1 MKNEKTASN
10 SFSALFWNSCKRT
23 CFIPIL
29 SFAYLFFLTIENYIL
44 FRNKEIYYNPKEYF
58 GFFWNSMCDTGFSLV
73 EAFLLIGGVI
83 SGIILFRFA
92 QSKKQCNVIFSLG
105 MSRRKIFLA
114 KYLGGLLPM
123 LAALII
129 AAFFELVSVFCCG
142 YAMSA
147 PLIKI
152 MVYFIVSMLAYYTFT
167 FTLSSAV
174 TAYSGNIVE
183 SLIFTGLIVFLPPV
197 AGLFFGTM
205 RGFYTLGGI
214 SVYEGMWN
222 FFNPYMIM
230 GEFIK
235 AAQTTNDYLFDNP
248 NIADYF
254 SVHKARI
261 PITVYDFSGAIMS
274 FVYAAIIFAL
284 AFLFFTKRKNE
295 ISGTFG
301 RAKGLN
307 EICAV
312 LTGFYSMTLLTHI
325 ILGNL
330 VTRDERFLAF
340 LMSIGFFIVPYFVFK
355 MVFAYKRKL
364 LLKTMPKR
372 IFACIAMIAVVTVI
386 FSTGLFG
393 YASRIPDAEDVYN
406 ITYSPVLCNPYN
418 TVNDTDAL
426 HRDTVYGYVPMEK
439 YKGYQQTAG
448 IIDLLN
454 GKGNQNIYYTTYT
467 VSDPEIIQ
475 KLITIHKSFVQNG
488 HIKSTASDSC
498 GINFE
503 IAYVLNNGKTIK
515 RYYTA
520 TTTENAKRIV
530 GLSDTDVERELIS
543 EFFEQ
548 TDESFDRDII
558 NEGKNDAIPAEENPQ
573 NYFFIY
579 SKLLK
584 ESKRCG
590 MITDELKKAVI
601 QDFENQTAEDIFF
614 HKPEDELGVI
624 SFGNDFSFA
633 VRAPDGCYENENGD
647 FVNEETGEVT
657 KYADILLRSARKNMN
672 ETDREISAMGY
683 SPKSFVVTKSMT
695 NTVKYLTENGYIKY
709 FDSKITSSDV
719 KSIKLATKAE
729 TLKVKNTNML
739 PLFIAGYSNVESV
752 KESDLAVQEFEA
764 ICNHYFSNN
773 VNNEITS
780 KTTIQNVLDNCY
792 LYGFSAADDRIVEVT
807 FNDGS
812 IATYCISAEFY
823 KTLMK

>member
-29 SFAYLFFLTIENYIL
+29 SFAYLFSLTINNYIL

-73 EAFLLIGGVI
+73 EALLLIGGVL

-92 QSKKQCNVIFSLG
+92 QSKKQCNVMFSLG

-114 KYLGGLLPM
+114 KYLGGLLPL

-152 MVYFIVSMLAYYTFT
+152 MVYFIVSMLGYYTFA

-183 SLIFTGLIVFLPPV
+183 SLIFTGIIAFLPPV

-214 SVYEGMWN
+214 SVYEGLWN
-222 FFNPYMIM
+222 FFNPYRSM
-230 GEFIK
+230 GEFLSIFEYGSSYD
-235 AAQTTNDYLFDNP
+235 AGTS
-248 NIADYF
+248 IADYF
-254 SVHKARI
+254 SIYRNHI
-261 PITVYDFSGAIMS
+261 SITVYDFSGAIMS
-274 FVYAAIIFAL
+274 LVYAAIIFAL
-284 AFLFFTKRKNE
+284 AFLFFTKRRNE

-325 ILGNL
+325 FFGNW

-355 MVFAYKRKL
+355 MIFAYKRKL

-372 IFACIAMIAVVTVI
+372 LFACIAMIAVVTVI

-393 YASRIPDAEDVYN
+393 YASRIPDAEDVYK

-426 HRDTVYGYVPMEK
+426 HRDTVYGYIPMEK
-439 YKGYQQTAG
+439 YKGYHKTAG
-448 IIDLLN
+448 ITYLLS
-454 GKGNQNIYYTTYT
+454 GKGNQNSYYTTYT
-467 VSDPEIIQ
+467 VSDPETIQ
-475 KLITIHKSFVQNG
+475 KLITIHKSFVQKG

-503 IAYVLNNGKTIK
+503 ITYVLNNGKTIK
-515 RYYTA
+515 KYYTA

-530 GLSDTDVERELIS
+530 GLSDTDAERELIP
-543 EFFEQ
+543 EFFEPYSGDAYG
-548 TDESFDRDII
+548 TDSEEF
-558 NEGKNDAIPAEENPQ
+558 NAIPAEENPQ

-590 MITDELKKAVI
+590 MITDELKEAVI
-601 QDFENQTAEDIFF
+601 RDFENQTAEDIFF

-624 SFGNDFSFA
+624 SFGNGFSFA
-633 VRAPDGCYENENGD
+633 VRTPDDCYENEDGD

-657 KYADILLRSARKNMN
+657 KYADILLQAARENMN
-672 ETDREISAMGY
+672 KTDLSISAMGY

-729 TLKVKNTNML
+729 TLKVKNTDML
-739 PLFIAGYSNVESV
+739 PMFIAGYSNT
-752 KESDLAVQEFEA
+752 EA
-764 ICNHYFSNN
+764 IRISNAFEDQPTSLSNHFFEKN

-780 KTTIQNVLDNCY
+780 KATIQKVLDNCY

-807 FNDGS
+807 FKDGS

>member
-1 MKNEKTASN
+1 MKSKKTASN
-10 SFSALFWNSCKRT
+10 SFSALFWNSCKKT

-29 SFAYLFFLTIENYIL
+29 SFVYLFLLTINNYIL
-44 FRNKEIYYNPKEYF
+44 FRTNQILENKDDYF
-58 GFFWNSMCDTGFSLV
+58 GFFWNSMYGTGFSLV

-83 SGIILFRFA
+83 AGIILFRFA

-105 MSRRKIFLA
+105 LSRRKIFLA
-114 KYLGGLLPM
+114 KYLGGLLPL

-142 YAMSA
+142 YAMSV

-152 MVYFIVSMLAYYTFT
+152 MVYFIVSMMGYYTLT
-167 FTLSSAV
+167 FTLSAAV

-183 SLIFTGLIVFLPPV
+183 SLIFTGIIAFLPPV

-214 SVYEGMWN
+214 SVYEGLWN
-222 FFNPYMIM
+222 FFNPYKIM
-230 GEFIK
+230 GGFLK
-235 AAQTTNDYLFDNP
+235 VAQTTSDYFFDSLR
-248 NIADYF
+248 IADYF
-254 SVHKARI
+254 SVHRARI

-274 FVYAAIIFAL
+274 FVYAAIIFAI
-284 AFLFFTKRKNE
+284 AFIFFPKRRNE

-312 LTGFYSMTLLTHI
+312 LTGFYSMALLTYI
-325 ILGNL
+325 VAGDF
-330 VTRDERFLAF
+330 VTKDERFLAF
-340 LMSIGFFIVPYFVFK
+340 LMSMGSFIVPYFVFK

-364 LLKTMPKR
+364 VLKTMPKR
-372 IFACIAMIAVVTVI
+372 LFACIAMIAVVTVI

-393 YASRIPDAEDVYN
+393 YASRIPNAEEVYK
-406 ITYSPVLCNPYN
+406 ISYSPVLGNPYN
-418 TVNDTDAL
+418 TVNDSDAL

-439 YKGYQQTAG
+439 YKGYQQTVG
-448 IIDLLN
+448 ITALLSGN
-454 GKGNQNIYYTTYT
+454 GNQNSYYTTYT

-475 KLITIHKSFVQNG
+475 KLITIHKSFVQKG

-503 IAYVLNNGKTIK
+503 ITYVLNNGKTIK

-520 TTTENAKRIV
+520 TTVENAKRIV
-530 GLSDTDVERELIS
+530 GLSDTDAEKALIS
-543 EFFEQ
+543 EFFEPYA
-548 TDESFDRDII
+548 DESYGRDGEEF
-558 NEGKNDAIPAEENPQ
+558 NTIPAEENPN
-573 NYFFIY
+573 NYFHLY
-579 SKLLK
+579 SKFLK
-584 ESKRCG
+584 ENTRCG

-601 QDFENQTAEDIFF
+601 QDLKNQTSEDIFF

-624 SFGNDFSFA
+624 SFGSEFSYS
-633 VRAPDGCYENENGD
+633 VYIPDGCYEDENGD
-647 FVNEETGEVT
+647 FVNEKTGEVT
-657 KYADILLRSARKNMN
+657 KRDDILLQAARESLN
-672 ETDREISAMGY
+672 EPVREISAMGY

-709 FDSKITSSDV
+709 FDTKITASDV
-719 KSIKLATKAE
+719 KSMKLATKAE
-729 TLKVKNTNML
+729 TLKTKNTDML

-752 KESDLAVQEFEA
+752 KESDLTVYEVEA
-764 ICNHYFSNN
+764 LCNHYFSKN

-780 KTTIQNVLDNCY
+780 KTTIQKVLDNCY
-792 LYGFSAADDRIVEVT
+792 LYGFSGSNDRVVEVT

-812 IATYCISAEFY
+812 IATYCISAEVY
-823 KTLMK
+823 DKLMK

>member
-1 MKNEKTASN
+1 MKNKKTASN

-58 GFFWNSMCDTGFSLV
+58 GFFWNSMCYTGFSLV
-73 EAFLLIGGVI
+73 EAFLLIGGVL

-105 MSRRKIFLA
+105 ISRRKIFLA
-114 KYLGGLLPM
+114 KYLGGLLPL

-142 YAMSA
+142 YALSV

-152 MVYFIVSMLAYYTFT
+152 MVYFIVSMMGYYTFA
-167 FTLSSAV
+167 FTISSAV
-174 TAYSGNIVE
+174 NAYSGNIVE
-183 SLIFTGLIVFLPPV
+183 SLIFIGIIAFLPPV

-214 SVYEGMWN
+214 SVYEGLWN

-230 GEFIK
+230 GEFLR
-235 AAQTTNDYLFDNP
+235 AFQTTNDYYFDNP

-254 SVHKARI
+254 SVHRAHI
-261 PITVYDFSGAIMS
+261 SITVYEFSGAIMS
-274 FVYAAIIFAL
+274 FVYAAIVFAI
-284 AFLFFTKRKNE
+284 AFLFFPKRRNE

-325 ILGNL
+325 VFGDF

-355 MVFAYKRKL
+355 MVFANKRKL
-364 LLKTMPKR
+364 VLKTMPKR
-372 IFACIAMIAVVTVI
+372 LSACIAAIAVVTVI

-393 YASRIPDAEDVYN
+393 YASRIPDAEDIYK

-439 YKGYQQTAG
+439 YKGYHQTAG
-448 IIDLLN
+448 MTSLLN
-454 GKGNQNIYYTTYT
+454 GNGSQNSYYTTYT
-467 VSDPEIIQ
+467 VSDSENIRKIID
-475 KLITIHKSFVQNG
+475 IHKSFVQKG

-503 IAYVLNNGKTIK
+503 ITYVLNNGKTIK

-520 TTTENAKRIV
+520 TTVENAKRIV
-530 GLSDTDVERELIS
+530 GLSDTDAEKALIS
-543 EFFEQ
+543 EFFEPYA
-548 TDESFDRDII
+548 DESYGRYGEEF
-558 NEGKNDAIPAEENPQ
+558 NTIPAEENPN
-573 NYFFIY
+573 NYFYLY
-579 SKLLK
+579 SKYLK
-584 ESKRCG
+584 ENTRCG

-601 QDFENQTAEDIFF
+601 QDLKNQTSEDIFF

-624 SFGNDFSFA
+624 SFGIGLPYT
-633 VRAPDGCYENENGD
+633 VYIPDGCYEDENGD
-647 FVNEETGEVT
+647 FVNEKTGEVT
-657 KYADILLRSARKNMN
+657 KRDDILRQVARERMN

-709 FDSKITSSDV
+709 FDTKITASDV
-719 KSIKLATKAE
+719 KSMKLATKAE
-729 TLKVKNTNML
+729 TIKVKNTDML
-739 PLFIAGYSNVESV
+739 PLFSAGYSNVKSV
-752 KESDLAVQEFEA
+752 KESDLTVYESEA
-764 ICNHYFSNN
+764 LCNHYFSNN

-780 KTTIQNVLDNCY
+780 KTTIQKVLDNCY
-792 LYGFSAADDRIVEVT
+792 LFGFSGSNDRVVEVT

-812 IATYCISAEFY
+812 IATYCISAEVY
-823 KTLMK
+823 DKLMK